1 MTAITHVG
9 LSVPD
14 LDRATAWYSDV
25 LGFEALGA
33 PISVR
38 AHEGH
43 AGTVAVD
50 VLGPELAAFRQAHLT
65 GANGVALELFEFE
78 SEEGPRGV
86 FHFCLIAPDIRRT
99 AERIAESGGR
109 RRSRVWEIFRGEPYL
124 TCYCEDPFGHL
135 VELYS
140 HSHERTYANR

>member
-14 LDRATAWYSDV
+14 LDRALAWYGDV

-33 PISVR
+33 PTSVR

-43 AGTVAVD
+43 AGTVAAD
-50 VLGPELAAFRQAHLT
+50 VLGDPVSFRQAHLT
-65 GANGVALELFEFE
+65 GANGVALELFEFD
-78 SEEGPRGV
+78 GDGRPPGL
-86 FHFCLIAPDIRRT
+86 FHFCVIAPDLKD
-99 AERIAESGGR
+99 AAQRIATSGGR
-109 RRSRVWEIFRGEPYL
+109 RRSRIWEIFHGEPCL
-124 TCYCEDPFGHL
+124 ACYCEDPFGNI